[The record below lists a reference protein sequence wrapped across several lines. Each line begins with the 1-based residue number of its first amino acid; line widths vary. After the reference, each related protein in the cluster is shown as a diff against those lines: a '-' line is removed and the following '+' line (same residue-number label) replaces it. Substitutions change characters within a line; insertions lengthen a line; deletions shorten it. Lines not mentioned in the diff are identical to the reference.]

1 MDEKEAALVE
11 ETLGAYLHLLA
22 ILPGNYEF
30 SNRRKLVLPVSA
42 SAECSPI
49 FAVPGGNERN
59 KHLRDEYLLPL
70 ETNHHTV
77 YYLNLHER
85 DVLTALVI
93 GSQGSGKTFFLQ
105 LAATLYAKYGGFV
118 FVMDVLGNFRDVA
131 QGLRMPA
138 VDRPDPGQ
146 CGFYQAALRAAGV
159 YRRCEATGC
168 GVVDHSGQSES
179 AAERRNRGIP
189 DPKGEDCLTGI
200 LDSELDAAQDKALFE
215 WERLR
220 DDLQPIWHLIHDDA
234 ISEIQVNAAGRVF
247 SMSRGVLRNRPEIR
261 ITTEQV
267 NAAGHKIAARYQN
280 TPFSRQYP
288 IVDARLPD
296 GSRVALVHASCSVGG
311 PTMTIRKFTKHV
323 LSLDEMVAL
332 GSLAQETRWQLIS
345 IIRERR
351 NVLIAGATN
360 SGKTTL
366 LGALA
371 REIDPVERILLVEGP
386 SEIRLAP
393 EQINVVRFEARH
405 SYDDTVPEITQ
416 QMLCHAALR
425 HSPNRVIL
433 GEIRRREEALEL
445 LQALNTGHEGS
456 MSTIHADDC
465 RKALRRFAH
474 LIKAEDGFDVAAE
487 DVADVIH
494 YVIHLRLYPDG
505 IRRVR
510 EVVRVDEFENR
521 QFQLSQLYRYEQ
533 PKTT

>member
-1 MDEKEAALVE
+1 L
-11 ETLGAYLHLLA
+11 
-22 ILPGNYEF
+22 
-30 SNRRKLVLPVSA
+30 
-42 SAECSPI
+42 
-49 FAVPGGNERN
+49 
-59 KHLRDEYLLPL
+59 
-70 ETNHHTV
+70 
-77 YYLNLHER
+77 
-85 DVLTALVI
+85 I
-93 GSQGSGKTFFLQ
+93 G
-105 LAATLYAKYGGFV
+105 
-118 FVMDVLGNFRDVA
+118 
-131 QGLRMPA
+131 
-138 VDRPDPGQ
+138 
-146 CGFYQAALRAAGV
+146 
-159 YRRCEATGC
+159 
-168 GVVDHSGQSES
+168 
-179 AAERRNRGIP
+179 I
-189 DPKGEDCLTGI
+189 I
-200 LDSELDAAQDKALFE
+200 DSVLDAAQEQAFFE

-234 ISEIQVNAAGRVF
+234 ISEIQVNADGRVF
-247 SMSRGVLRNRPEIR
+247 FMSRGVLQARPEIR
-261 ITTEQV
+261 ITAEQV

-296 GSRVALVHASCSVGG
+296 GSRVALVHESSSVGG
-311 PTMTIRKFTKHV
+311 PTMTIRKFAKHV
-323 LSLDEMVAL
+323 LSLNEMVAL
-332 GSLAQETRWQLIS
+332 GSLTPETRSQLIA
-345 IIRERR
+345 IVRERR
-351 NVLIAGATN
+351 NILIAGATN

-371 REIDPVERILLVEGP
+371 REIDPIERILLVEGP

-393 EQINVVRFEARH
+393 EQVNVVRFEARH
-405 SYDDTVPEITQ
+405 SYDESVPEVTQ

-425 HSPNRVIL
+425 HSPNRIVP

-510 EVVRVDEFENR
+510 EVVGVEGFENR
-521 QFQLSQLYRYEQ
+521 QFRLSHLYRHEQ